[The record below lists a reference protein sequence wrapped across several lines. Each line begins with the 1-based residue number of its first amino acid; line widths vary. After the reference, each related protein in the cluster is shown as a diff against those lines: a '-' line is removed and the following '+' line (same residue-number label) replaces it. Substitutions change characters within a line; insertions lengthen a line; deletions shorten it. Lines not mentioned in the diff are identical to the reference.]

1 MELRSR
7 ELPKPVFT
15 WNRQTLNQEMTASPE
30 ISREPDVQLETP
42 QRENST
48 HLPEQS
54 PRGTQSAE
62 SNTTFVNQ
70 SNSDGNA
77 MLQCMTMMQ
86 SCIQGMQDMIKGLTT
101 QNNINN
107 SGVNDT
113 LVRRSVSSDVRVSGN
128 NHPDEPKPRLPIFSG
143 KGTTSWESFWIQF
156 QMLSDRFSWQS
167 RKQAEQLFFCLKD
180 DALTFASELSQ
191 DVRTDIF
198 AFHTAMKQR
207 FADHTLPETYRAKLQ
222 SMHRKLEEPI
232 QEFGTRISLL
242 MTKAYPGLNDEKLKS
257 ELAIGHFLNGL
268 NDQSI
273 AYDVATKRPETLQ
286 SAIDMVTWHECC
298 KNGMKKK
305 TSIRNV
311 DCDFDQN
318 REEDRIVQRVGQD
331 NNFDFRLNKLENM
344 VKEIKAAVIDR
355 QASGGKQQRPTFNGT
370 PRKLTCFGC
379 NEEGH
384 IRRDCPRQNDK
395 SQKKQDKGEVKQ
407 GPKPLNSTGL
417 AQ

>member
-15 WNRQTLNQEMTASPE
+15 WNRQALNQEMSASPE
-30 ISREPDVQLETP
+30 VSREPEVQLETP
-42 QRENST
+42 QRNST
-48 HLPEQS
+48 YLPEQS
-54 PRGTQSAE
+54 PRGTQSSE
-62 SNTTFVNQ
+62 TNTTFVNQ
-70 SNSDGNA
+70 SNSDGNT
-77 MLQCMTMMQ
+77 MLQCMTLMQ
-86 SCIQGMQDMIKGLTT
+86 NCIQGMQDMIKGMAT

-107 SGVNDT
+107 SGANDT
-113 LVRRSVSSDVRVSGN
+113 LVRRSVSSDVGVSGN

-156 QMLSDRFSWQS
+156 QMLSDRFKWQS

-222 SMHRKLEEPI
+222 NMHRKSDEPI
-232 QEFGTRISLL
+232 QEFGTRINLL

-286 SAIDMVTWHECC
+286 RAIDMVTWHECC
-298 KNGMKKK
+298 KNGM
-305 TSIRNV
+305 S
-311 DCDFDQN
+311 
-318 REEDRIVQRVGQD
+318 
-331 NNFDFRLNKLENM
+331 
-344 VKEIKAAVIDR
+344 
-355 QASGGKQQRPTFNGT
+355 
-370 PRKLTCFGC
+370 
-379 NEEGH
+379 
-384 IRRDCPRQNDK
+384 
-395 SQKKQDKGEVKQ
+395 
-407 GPKPLNSTGL
+407 
-417 AQ
+417 